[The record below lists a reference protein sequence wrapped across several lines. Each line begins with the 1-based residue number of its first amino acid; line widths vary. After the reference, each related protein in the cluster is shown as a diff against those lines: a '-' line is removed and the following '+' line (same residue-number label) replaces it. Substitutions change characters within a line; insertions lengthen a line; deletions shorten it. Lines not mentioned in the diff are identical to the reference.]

1 MIVFNTT
8 GPSAFTDDP
17 NRHHI
22 LEPAASITPSSM
34 VPYMLPGRDI
44 TIVLVESYFVNVRF
58 KMPPLSL
65 VSYLTRRRP
74 VL

>member
-1 MIVFNTT
+1 
-8 GPSAFTDDP
+8 
-17 NRHHI
+17 
-22 LEPAASITPSSM
+22 M